1 MKLVHQSESINY
13 IERSSPMAQT
23 IPCDDSPTTVI
34 IRKPELMNLQT
45 AREDALPTAI
55 RLRDQWGL
63 FVADRTEF
71 GIRSK
76 SGVKPPHSIKTC
88 RKTRMSSK
96 TRQPLECCGSTQLWT
111 GMGRWTNRIRLNR
124 NGSELHPPIYSCAS
138 MDRTTNIRSNS
149 TSGVSN
155 S

>member
-76 SGVKPPHSIKTC
+76 SGVT
-88 RKTRMSSK
+88 SK

-155 S
+155 N